1 MASPLY
7 HTAPCW
13 CPLRG
18 QEVLKL
24 LQSDSLEEIWVFVV
38 RKRVI
43 LGQPHNSGTLKNE
56 KAHQAFPLIFMQFMC
71 YTLTLKKRKQEMRFL
86 I

>member
-7 HTAPCW
+7 HTASCW

-18 QEVLKL
+18 QEVLKCL
-24 LQSDSLEEIWVFVV
+24 TSGHLDEIWLLVV
-38 RKRVI
+38 RKTVM
-43 LGQPHNSGTLKNE
+43 LGQPRNSGTLKNE

-71 YTLTLKKRKQEMRFL
+71 CTLT
-86 I
+86 